1 MPSAALFL
9 PFSSLT
15 YRTLRR
21 LLSGLLA
28 ALSKRWRVGGCLQLG
43 HPFDETSQEASV
55 LPQFLGADVELLLE
69 VHHLVLQALNQC
81 STVYLSLTSSLR
93 PATA

>member
-1 MPSAALFL
+1 M
-9 PFSSLT
+9 
-15 YRTLRR
+15 
-21 LLSGLLA
+21 
-28 ALSKRWRVGGCLQLG
+28 
-43 HPFDETSQEASV
+43 